1 MVFGDEKE
9 NPFVEISEENK
20 HNNAMAKIQSIKVR
34 IGDLSFVKG
43 FGFRGLFIVAIERLK
58 LQREVEGEGEGDL
71 RAECEECYYW
81 LTLDF

>member
-1 MVFGDEKE
+1 M
-9 NPFVEISEENK
+9 EISEENK
-20 HNNAMAKIQSIKVR
+20 HNNAMAKMQSIKVR

-58 LQREVEGEGEGDL
+58 LQVEGEGDL

>member
-1 MVFGDEKE
+1 M
-9 NPFVEISEENK
+9 EISEENK

-58 LQREVEGEGEGDL
+58 LQVEGEGDL

>member
-1 MVFGDEKE
+1 
-9 NPFVEISEENK
+9 VEISEENK
-20 HNNAMAKIQSIKVR
+20 HNNAMAKMQSIKVR

-58 LQREVEGEGEGDL
+58 LQVEGEGEGDL

>member
-1 MVFGDEKE
+1 M
-9 NPFVEISEENK
+9 EISEENK

-58 LQREVEGEGEGDL
+58 LQVEGEGEGDL

>member
-1 MVFGDEKE
+1 
-9 NPFVEISEENK
+9 VEISEENK
-20 HNNAMAKIQSIKVR
+20 HNNAMAKMQSIKVR

-58 LQREVEGEGEGDL
+58 LQVEGEGDL

>member
-1 MVFGDEKE
+1 M
-9 NPFVEISEENK
+9 EISEENK
-20 HNNAMAKIQSIKVR
+20 HNNAMAKMQSIKVR

-58 LQREVEGEGEGDL
+58 LQVEEEGDL
-71 RAECEECYYW
+71 IRAECEECYYW

>member
-1 MVFGDEKE
+1 MVFEDEKE
-9 NPFVEISEENK
+9 NPFVQISEENK
-20 HNNAMAKIQSIKVR
+20 HNNAMAEIQSIKVR

-43 FGFRGLFIVAIERLK
+43 FGFRGFLIVAIERLK
-58 LQREVEGEGEGDL
+58 LQVEVEGEGDL

>member
-1 MVFGDEKE
+1 M
-9 NPFVEISEENK
+9 
-20 HNNAMAKIQSIKVR
+20 QSIKVR

-58 LQREVEGEGEGDL
+58 LQVEGEGEGDL

>member
-1 MVFGDEKE
+1 M
-9 NPFVEISEENK
+9 EISEENK

-58 LQREVEGEGEGDL
+58 LQVEGEGDL
-71 RAECEECYYW
+71 RDECEECYYW

>member
-1 MVFGDEKE
+1 
-9 NPFVEISEENK
+9 VEISEENK

-58 LQREVEGEGEGDL
+58 LQVEGEGDL